1 MKRRAPARNLTA
13 NYMKSRNAGIEPGW
27 FRTQLTK
34 WKRDVEF
41 IFWQA
46 RTLSAALRHPRV
58 PWRAKIAAGVGVGY
72 IFSPI
77 QLIPTFIPVIGQL
90 DDLCVLLVAM
100 KALRKWTPPE
110 VMAECEAQA
119 GNQLRVERRREA
131 GDAEGAALPRVFDRR
146 YPAAS
151 S

>member
-1 MKRRAPARNLTA
+1 MAQ
-13 NYMKSRNAGIEPGW
+13 YMKSRNEGIETGW
-27 FRTQLTK
+27 FRIQLTK

-46 RTLSAALRHPRV
+46 RTLSAALRDPRV
-58 PWRAKIAAGVGVGY
+58 PWRAKIAAAVGVGY

-90 DDLCVLLVAM
+90 DDLCVLFVAM

-110 VMAECEAQA
+110 VMAECETRAR
-119 GNQLRVERRREA
+119 NQLQVERRRQA
-131 GDAEGAALPRVFDRR
+131 RDAEGAALPRAFNRR

>member
-1 MKRRAPARNLTA
+1 MNLTA
-13 NYMKSRNAGIEPGW
+13 NHMKSINAGIESGW
-27 FRTQLTK
+27 FRIQLTK

-41 IFWQA
+41 ILWQA

-90 DDLCVLLVAM
+90 DDLCVLFVAM

-110 VMAECEAQA
+110 VMSECEARA
-119 GNQLRVERRREA
+119 GNQVRVERRRQV
-131 GDAEGAALPRVFDRR
+131 GDAEGAALPRGFDRR